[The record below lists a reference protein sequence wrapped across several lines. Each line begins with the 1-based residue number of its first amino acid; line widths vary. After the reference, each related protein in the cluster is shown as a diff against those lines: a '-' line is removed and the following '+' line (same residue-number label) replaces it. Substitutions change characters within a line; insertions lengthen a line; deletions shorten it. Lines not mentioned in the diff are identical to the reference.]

1 MSPVRQ
7 ILKTILVL
15 FTGCTA
21 GQDPIIPVLFGG
33 AEGNGHNEHTGQ
45 GGSMVD
51 NVPGKVNGGRRWEK
65 GGSNEGEVG

>member
-45 GGSMVD
+45 GGIMVD